1 MVTEASTSSW
11 LIAGARLCEDLAA
24 GRLSDPMDVRLNG
37 GRIVEI
43 TPAAGDPATD
53 SAEVVDAAGML
64 LFPGLVNAHFHS
76 TGTFNR
82 AFVENLPLEL
92 FMLYE
97 LPPFDFGPFPAE
109 LYRTQVLR
117 AASQMLKAGVT
128 SVMDDAMFYPEP
140 SDETVAG
147 LMGAYRDCGIRAT
160 VAVYLPNKVE
170 YEWIPR
176 LKELLPADVVE
187 RMDGSAPAVDDLVGF
202 YERFIERWHGTTD
215 DRLRCALSCSAPQ
228 RASDDYMQRLHRLSE
243 ASDLPFVFHVY
254 ETKLQRVAAD
264 AFYGVSMIR
273 HMRRLGV
280 LDSRSIIVHAVWV
293 DEADIADIAET
304 GATVVHSP
312 SGNLRCGSGVMPY
325 RRLRSRGVPIALCTD
340 EATVED
346 GCNLWQVGRLAGMLH
361 TIGDPD
367 YRTWPKPDEIL
378 EAMTITGGRC
388 FGVDDLG
395 TIRVG
400 APADVILLDLN
411 AVLNT
416 PIAKLA
422 NALVY
427 GEDGSSVRSV
437 FVAGRMVVR
446 GGRLTMIDEDQLRRD
461 LAYWSDRWAEALEP
475 VERWAAR
482 LAPAY
487 DEVYARCAQT
497 DIGINR
503 WVGNEGRWLT
513 QGGAT

>member
-1 MVTEASTSSW
+1 
-11 LIAGARLCEDLAA
+11 
-24 GRLSDPMDVRLNG
+24 
-37 GRIVEI
+37 
-43 TPAAGDPATD
+43 
-53 SAEVVDAAGML
+53 
-64 LFPGLVNAHFHS
+64 
-76 TGTFNR
+76 
-82 AFVENLPLEL
+82 
-92 FMLYE
+92 
-97 LPPFDFGPFPAE
+97 
-109 LYRTQVLR
+109 
-117 AASQMLKAGVT
+117 
-128 SVMDDAMFYPEP
+128 
-140 SDETVAG
+140 
-147 LMGAYRDCGIRAT
+147 
-160 VAVYLPNKVE
+160 
-170 YEWIPR
+170 
-176 LKELLPADVVE
+176 
-187 RMDGSAPAVDDLVGF
+187 
-202 YERFIERWHGTTD
+202 
-215 DRLRCALSCSAPQ
+215 
-228 RASDDYMQRLHRLSE
+228 
-243 ASDLPFVFHVY
+243 
-254 ETKLQRVAAD
+254 
-264 AFYGVSMIR
+264 
-273 HMRRLGV
+273 
-280 LDSRSIIVHAVWV
+280 
-293 DEADIADIAET
+293 
-304 GATVVHSP
+304 
-312 SGNLRCGSGVMPY
+312 
-325 RRLRSRGVPIALCTD
+325 
-340 EATVED
+340 
-346 GCNLWQVGRLAGMLH
+346 MLH